1 MGSKKNRR
9 FKDNIKRTFIIY
21 ALIPVFIITF
31 LSYIISF
38 SIWYRTVTD
47 RNRQINNEVS
57 GRLNYILSS
66 YMEKAHEL
74 SEKDNIIQCI
84 LLRRESAAIY
94 EECYK
99 FTNSMDARCSFFVFD
114 RNFEPVISSSTKI
127 PEYASPQYAFSFGIG
142 RRMTERPEQVAL
154 VRDEYDPGSRQILSI
169 GKAIIYNDDIIGYIT
184 FDIDQSDLTMII
196 SENFSINVVVTD
208 QHGNVISTTNAL
220 LTNKFG
226 KLDNN
231 FKNMS
236 GKIST
241 EDDDFFVTKS
251 DILNN
256 AISVYTITSIGYFSY
271 IYLIVGI
278 LLVILFLMLAV
289 TLYFSAHK
297 IASSKTKSIDEIIQ
311 AIENVRNGDLDT
323 HLNINTN
330 DEFEIIADSY
340 NQMLVDIKNLIDVNR
355 EQERQNVLSEIK
367 QLESQ
372 FNPHFLFNTLEMVKF
387 MIKIDPSA
395 VSKTIQSLSSILRY
409 SIDNENSEVEL
420 SKDIEYTINYL
431 FIQKQRFGKQFD
443 YSIDVDENA
452 GNCIIPKLIIQPIIE
467 NSVKYGFENKK
478 FMNVKVKVR
487 FVEDNLVIVIFDDG
501 SGMEPKTLEEIRSI
515 LKTGKNS
522 TSHIGLFNVHR
533 RIQLIY
539 GEKYGIEIM
548 SEKEQGTMVK
558 IILPIT
564 RKEKPAAV

>member
-1 MGSKKNRR
+1 MGNKKNRR
-9 FKDNIKRTFIIY
+9 FKDNIKKTFIIY

-31 LSYIISF
+31 FSYIISF
-38 SIWYRTVTD
+38 SIWYRTVID

-57 GRLNYILSS
+57 GRLDTILSS
-66 YMEKAHEL
+66 YMKKANEL
-74 SEKDNIIQCI
+74 STKDYIIQCI
-84 LLRRESAAIY
+84 LLRQESAAIY

-99 FTNSMDARCSFFVFD
+99 FTNSMDARCNFYVFD
-114 RNFEPVISSSTKI
+114 NELMPIISSSTII
-127 PEYASPQYAFSFGIG
+127 PEYASPENAFSLGIG
-142 RRMTERPEQVAL
+142 RRMAEKPEQVAI
-154 VRDEYDPGSRQILSI
+154 VRDEYNPVSRQILSI
-169 GKAIIYNDDIIGYIT
+169 GKAVISNGDIIGYIT

-208 QHGNVISTTNAL
+208 QHSNVISTTNAL

-226 KLDNN
+226 KIDNN

-241 EDDDFFVTKS
+241 DDDDFYVTKS
-251 DILNN
+251 DILNSS
-256 AISVYTITSIGYFSY
+256 ISIYTITSIGHFSY
-271 IYLIVGI
+271 IYLIVGV
-278 LLVILFLMLAV
+278 LLMILFLMLAV
-289 TLYFSAHK
+289 TLYFSAQK
-297 IASSKTKSIDEIIQ
+297 IAGSKTKSIDEIIQ

-323 HLNINTN
+323 RLSINTN

-340 NQMLVDIKNLIDVNR
+340 NQMLIDIKNLIDVNR
-355 EQERQNVLSEIK
+355 EKERQNVLSEIK

-372 FNPHFLFNTLEMVKF
+372 FNPHFLFNTLEMIKF

-395 VSKTIQSLSSILRY
+395 VSKTIQSLSAILRY
-409 SIDNENSEVEL
+409 SIDTENSEVEL

-452 GNCIIPKLIIQPIIE
+452 GDCIIPKLIIQPIIE
-467 NSVKYGFENKK
+467 NSVKYGFEKKK

-487 FVEDNLVIVIFDDG
+487 FVEENLVIVIFDDG
-501 SGMEPKTLEEIRSI
+501 SGMEPATLEEIQSI
-515 LKTGKNS
+515 LKKGKNS

-539 GEKYGIEIM
+539 GEKYGIELM

-558 IILPIT
+558 IILPVI
-564 RKEKPAAV
+564 RKENMAAI